1 MIEKL
6 SETTELMNSSD
17 FKDRFR
23 AEYYQLGY
31 RTERLRQMLENWDNL
46 DFTPKCPKELLQDQL
61 AYMYNYQ
68 TVLEKRAKLEEIDL
82 LPIKIY

>member
-1 MIEKL
+1 MIKKL

-23 AEYYQLGY
+23 AEYYQLAY
-31 RTERLRQMLENWDNL
+31 RAEKLKQMLENWDKL

-68 TVLEKRAKLEEIDL
+68 TILEKRARLEDIG
-82 LPIKIY
+82 Y